1 MAGLFNKITARQGV
15 PESAEN
21 RDNIKIETT
30 EKPRLLTLKQAAA
43 LIEGLTEYRVRA
55 LCRDDSIKYHK
66 FGNKYMVSERVILDY
81 FSV

>member
-15 PESAEN
+15 SENAEN
-21 RDNIKIETT
+21 QGNIKINNT

-43 LIEGLTEYRVRA
+43 LIDGLTEYRVRS
-55 LCRDDSIKYHK
+55 LCREDAIKYHK